1 MLHDPEAHEPL
12 VDDDWNEERA
22 RAAIRRIVG
31 EADAAFDPHRLWPP
45 NEWDVWTAT
54 PPLSGI
60 YVGASG
66 VVWALDAL
74 RRDGLAETRIDL
86 VAASRRALEKYREQ
100 PDFTDPPHGHASL
113 WVGESGILLVAWRL
127 ERTPELADALHAR
140 VRENARNDANE
151 LMWGAPGTMLA
162 ARAMHGWTG
171 DERWSTVWRESANE
185 LVGRWE
191 DDGLWT
197 QRLYGKVRRH
207 LGPPHGFA
215 GNVLALAQ
223 GGALTPELRRRA
235 ADAAART
242 AVVEDGLANW
252 PPHDGMGLADS
263 DGEIRVQW
271 CSGAPGMVTALADVL
286 DDELLLAGAEL
297 TWRAGPLRK
306 GAGLCHGTA
315 GNGYALLKAFA
326 RTGDERWLERARR
339 FAVHALRQAEAAP
352 PRYSLWTGGVG
363 AALYTADCLDG
374 RAGVPTIDVW

>member
-1 MLHDPEAHEPL
+1 VLHDPEAHEPL
-12 VDDDWNEERA
+12 VDDDWSEERA
-22 RAAIRRIVG
+22 RAAIRRLVE
-31 EADAAFDPHRLWPP
+31 EADAAFDPHGLWPP
-45 NEWDVWTAT
+45 NEWDVWEAR

-60 YVGASG
+60 YVGAAG

-74 RRDGLAETRIDL
+74 CRNGLAETSTDL

-100 PDFTDPPHGHASL
+100 PDFADPPHGHASL
-113 WVGESGILLVAWRL
+113 WVGEAGILLVAWRL
-127 ERTPELADALHAR
+127 EPAPGLADALHAR
-140 VRENARNDANE
+140 VRENAHNDVNE

-171 DERWSTVWRESANE
+171 DERWSDAWRESADE
-185 LVGRWE
+185 LVRRWE
-191 DDGLWT
+191 VDGLWT
-197 QRLYGKVRRH
+197 QRLYGESRRH
-207 LGPPHGFA
+207 LGAPHGFA

-252 PPHDGMGLADS
+252 PPHAGMGLADT

-271 CSGAPGMVTALADVL
+271 CNGAPGMVTALADVL

-352 PRYSLWTGGVG
+352 PRYSLWTGGIG
-363 AALYTADCLDG
+363 AALYAADCLEG

>member
-1 MLHDPEAHEPL
+1 VLHDPEAHEPL

-162 ARAMHGWTG
+162 ARAMHGWTV
-171 DERWSTVWRESANE
+171 DERWTSQGLKPYFNDYVVHKGHAFGFDNSILACIDLKDGIRKWKGGRYGNGQLVLLSDQDMLLVLSEEGELA
-185 LVGRWE
+185 LVGATTDQFTELARFPAIK
-191 DDGLWT
+191 
-197 QRLYGKVRRH
+197 GKPWNH
-207 LGPPHGFA
+207 P
-215 GNVLALAQ
+215 VLV
-223 GGALTPELRRRA
+223 G
-235 ADAAART
+235 
-242 AVVEDGLANW
+242 
-252 PPHDGMGLADS
+252 
-263 DGEIRVQW
+263 
-271 CSGAPGMVTALADVL
+271 DVL
-286 DDELLLAGAEL
+286 LVRNGQEMVAFRLSLAG
-297 TWRAGPLRK
+297 R
-306 GAGLCHGTA
+306 
-315 GNGYALLKAFA
+315 
-326 RTGDERWLERARR
+326 
-339 FAVHALRQAEAAP
+339 
-352 PRYSLWTGGVG
+352 
-363 AALYTADCLDG
+363 
-374 RAGVPTIDVW
+374 